1 LRALEASGALIDL
14 TIIILFKKK
23 NEFSKNYLPKT
34 LYVKEIKEISCA
46 SINVEKITSNN
57 LESCI

>member
-14 TIIILFKKK
+14 TIIILYLKII
-23 NEFSKNYLPKT
+23 EFSKNYLPKT

-46 SINVEKITSNN
+46 SSMLKKITSNN
-57 LESCI
+57 SESCI